1 MNNPFLGL
9 YEVMGEATKV
19 EPSFFIAKIKTPLP
33 NLEVQLNDIVLDKDN
48 LLIDKWI
55 KDRNEDLFTEYQ
67 GHSHGGDTTGDGNH
81 RHQIKYNVQDKLE
94 VNDKVILFSP
104 GCSSFDSFKSYED
117 RGKYFDRLVRKYEK
131 NKKY

>member
-9 YEVMGEATKV
+9 YQVMGEATKV
-19 EPSFFIAKIKTPLP
+19 EASFFIAKITSPFP
-33 NLEVQLNDIVLDKDN
+33 NLKVQLNDIELDKDN

-67 GHSHGGDTTGDGNH
+67 GHTHGGDTTGDGNH

-94 VNDKVILFSP
+94 VNDKVILLKINDKFIIISKVV
-104 GCSSFDSFKSYED
+104 SI
-117 RGKYFDRLVRKYEK
+117 
-131 NKKY
+131 

>member
-19 EPSFFIAKIKTPLP
+19 EPSFFISIINTPLP
-33 NLEVQLNDIVLDKDN
+33 YLEFLLNYIVLDKDN
-48 LLIDKWI
+48 LLIDKCL

-67 GHSHGGDTTGDGNH
+67 GHTHGGDTTGDGNH

-94 VNDKVILFSP
+94 VNDKVILLKINDKFIIISKVV
-104 GCSSFDSFKSYED
+104 SI
-117 RGKYFDRLVRKYEK
+117 
-131 NKKY
+131 